1 MRDSSKAR
9 SCLMPWPIFGRER
22 LHLIQPR
29 PANRQQPPTLLP
41 SFLFFRST
49 SPMSR
54 PASPRVASSSN
65 LSSQFK
71 TAQEQ
76 EASETLLNSA
86 RRSSAAQPEPA
97 QNPGT
102 SFSSSQLDAS
112 GVGAWEGK
120 CRKKWE
126 KEAEGRGSW
135 DHGLGRRA
143 RRQARALL
151 GRDSF
156 NLAGS
161 G

>member
-1 MRDSSKAR
+1 
-9 SCLMPWPIFGRER
+9 
-22 LHLIQPR
+22 
-29 PANRQQPPTLLP
+29 
-41 SFLFFRST
+41 
-49 SPMSR
+49 MSR

-97 QNPGT
+97 QNPGR
-102 SFSSSQLDAS
+102 SSSSSQLDAF

-126 KEAEGRGSW
+126 KKRRAEGAGTTVW
-135 DHGLGRRA
+135 GAGLNDRREH
-143 RRQARALL
+143 
-151 GRDSF
+151 S
-156 NLAGS
+156 
-161 G
+161 